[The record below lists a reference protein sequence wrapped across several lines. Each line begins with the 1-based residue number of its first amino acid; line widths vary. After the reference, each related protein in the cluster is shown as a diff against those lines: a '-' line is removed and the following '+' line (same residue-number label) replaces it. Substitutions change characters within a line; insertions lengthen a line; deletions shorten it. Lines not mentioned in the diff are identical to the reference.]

1 MARRAAVGGTLIL
14 DAEGLVKLAA
24 GDLGARTWARRAA
37 NRRANIVTAASTLA
51 EVLRGSPKDAPVHQ
65 LLASVQVIAI
75 DKACGRAA
83 GELLGHARLSGDRC
97 AMDAL
102 LAAVALS
109 QPRPAVLVTSD
120 PDDLAKLTEELHR
133 PRAERIAIVRA

>member
-37 NRRANIVTAASTLA
+37 NRRANIVTAASTIA
-51 EVLRGSPKDAPVHQ
+51 EVLRGTPRDAAVHRV
-65 LLASVQVIAI
+65 LNTVTVVAI
-75 DKACGRAA
+75 GRAHGRLA
-83 GELLGHARLSGDRC
+83 GELLGLTGLPGRC

-120 PDDLAKLTEELHR
+120 PDDLAKLTEEPDR